1 MEDSLIKKFATY
13 VSLNMLGMVGIS
25 CYILADTFFVS
36 KSLGSTGIAALN
48 LSIPIYSVIN
58 GVGLMIGVGGATRFS
73 ILKSQKKPQKAEMV
87 FSTAIK
93 IGIIIAIIF
102 VIIGLFASKHL
113 ALLLG
118 ADVYTLH
125 LTKTYLST
133 IMAFAP
139 FFILNNIVLAFVR
152 NDNNPKLSMI
162 AMLIGSFSNIIL
174 DYIFMFPLRMGMFGA
189 AFATGLAPVISICVL
204 LLHFVKKKD
213 SFVFLKNKISLKR
226 ISDILSLGSSAF
238 IIEVSSAVVLITF
251 NIVIL
256 RIKGN
261 LGVASYGIVANLSLV
276 AIAIFT
282 GLGQGVQPLTSKYYG
297 LGKLDIVGRIKRYA
311 VSTSLVLAAIIYFVI
326 FVLSERIVS
335 VFNSENNPQI
345 AQMADKGLKIYFI
358 GFIFVGINI
367 VTAMFLSAIEN
378 SKKSFIISIARGF
391 IIIVPIVIILSRIL
405 NMEGVW
411 ISFVLTELIVSV
423 IAIYLSKNF

>member
-1 MEDSLIKKFATY
+1 
-13 VSLNMLGMVGIS
+13 
-25 CYILADTFFVS
+25 
-36 KSLGSTGIAALN
+36 
-48 LSIPIYSVIN
+48 
-58 GVGLMIGVGGATRFS
+58 
-73 ILKSQKKPQKAEMV
+73 MV

-189 AFATGLAPVISICVL
+189 AFATGFAPVISICVL
-204 LLHFVKKKD
+204 LFHFVKKKD
-213 SFVFLKNKISLKR
+213 SFAFLKNKISLKR

-391 IIIVPIVIILSRIL
+391 IIIVPLVIILSRIL